1 VAEEPG
7 RACRLLAYY
16 YFAGIVLLV
25 DPTILGLDI
34 NAKMPVAEPLGI
46 STAYRVAIFLTAKI
60 PVASTTYGNVPCNGK

>member
-1 VAEEPG
+1 MSAEELG

-34 NAKMPVAEPLGI
+34 NAKMPLVARLGI
-46 STAYRVAIFLTAKI
+46 STAYRAAIFWRQKSLSHQRLTVI
-60 PVASTTYGNVPCNGK
+60 VL